1 MKLPEFVSRRVSS
14 ALQTTGDI
22 RRMGRLHYST
32 AEQASLIFALRSR
45 RHETDLL
52 GFHVS
57 YLGNE
62 PFRWALR
69 EVFIQGDYLF
79 DAGTDFPVILDC
91 GANIGLAML
100 YFKHLYPK
108 ARISCFEA
116 DPTTSS
122 ILQKNIDQN
131 DLQDVSVHNLMLSN
145 DDGEQSFYVSADVDG
160 SLRMS
165 GNPGRISKHREIRVK
180 AGRLSDYIDGTID
193 LLKLDVEGAEFD
205 VMNDLKSTGKIS
217 QIRRMVIEYHHKIDG
232 KASCLAKFLALLEEE
247 GFEYQIS
254 AHCYPITKQNLFQDI
269 LIGAYRPLP
278 N

>member
-1 MKLPEFVSRRVSS
+1 MRLPEFVSRQVRS

-32 AEQASLIFALRSR
+32 AERAGLIFALRSR
-45 RHETDLL
+45 RRDTDLL

-57 YLGNE
+57 CLGRA
-62 PFRWALR
+62 PFQWALR
-69 EVFIQGDYLF
+69 EVFIRGDYLF
-79 DAGTDFPVILDC
+79 DAGTDSPVILDC

-100 YFKHLYPK
+100 FFKHLYPK
-108 ARISCFEA
+108 ARVSCFEA

-122 ILQKNIDQN
+122 ILQKNVDQN
-131 DLQDVSVHNLMLSN
+131 HLQDVTVHNLMLSN
-145 DDGEQSFYVSADVDG
+145 DDGEHSFYVAADVDG

-165 GNPGRISKHREIRVK
+165 GHPGRISNHREIRVK

-205 VMNDLKSTGKIS
+205 VMNDLRSTGKMS

-254 AHCYPITKQNLFQDI
+254 GHCDPITKQNLFQDI
-269 LIGAYRPLP
+269 LIGAYRPLQ